1 MWREINESTR
11 VKNIGGKCFKV
22 LKKKKKKGGG
32 GGVCM
37 WDRVDVFFLDI
48 VSQYNFSIYA
58 RIDLLSP

>member
-1 MWREINESTR
+1 
-11 VKNIGGKCFKV
+11 
-22 LKKKKKKGGG
+22 
-32 GGVCM
+32 M